1 MSILEFHKCRT
12 PTVLSVSHNW
22 IWFLRGHPFMTS
34 TRKQV
39 LAISELL

>member
-1 MSILEFHKCRT
+1 
-12 PTVLSVSHNW
+12 
-22 IWFLRGHPFMTS
+22 MTS